1 MIRRLNLAALSLC
14 AVACSTSTAP
24 GSACTASATLACVTI
39 QDFTFSP
46 ATLTIKVGTTVQ
58 WTNNGPT
65 AHTTTSDAA
74 AWNSGTLSAPM
85 GGGAY
90 GGGSAGGSYTFTFTA
105 TGTYG
110 YHCALHPPSVPQ
122 YAGFTGTITVTQ

>member
-1 MIRRLNLAALSLC
+1 MMRRLHLVALALFT
-14 AVACSTSTAP
+14 VACSSSMAP
-24 GSACTASATLACVTI
+24 GGACTASATLACVTI

-58 WTNNGPT
+58 WTNAGPT
-65 AHTTTSDAA
+65 AHTTTSNAA
-74 AWNSGTLSAPM
+74 GWNSGTLSAPM

-90 GGGSAGGSYTFTFTA
+90 GGGSAGGSYSFTFTA

-122 YAGFTGTITVTQ
+122 YAAFTGTITVTQ